1 MGYVVQAECDLCN
14 YKEEFFIGQGMRTK
28 TSTGLY
34 YSDTALILLD
44 EFDKESAN
52 YEKLDMLGRIGVLGR
67 RNQEKVKCPN
77 CKNISLEII
86 NVGMWD

>member
-1 MGYVVQAECDLCN
+1 MGYIVQATCDLCN

-34 YSDTALILLD
+34 YSDTTLILLD
-44 EFDKESAN
+44 EFDASSDK
-52 YEKLDMLGRIGVLGR
+52 YEKVDVPAR

-77 CKNISLEII
+77 CKNHSLEII